1 MLLEATNNYCDYINY
16 EKELVKVNTAI
27 DSRMIEDEDIASELN
42 KLAAI
47 YKQYYDKAEKEL
59 SAKTAKANIDEKNL
73 RDELKRQTINI
84 RKQRI
89 TVLLY
94 MGRKAL

>member
-1 MLLEATNNYCDYINY
+1 MLLEAANNYCDYINY

-42 KLAAI
+42 RLAAI

-59 SAKTAKANIDEKNL
+59 SAKTARAAIDEKNL
-73 RDELKRQTINI
+73 RMSLKRQMRNI
-84 RKQRI
+84 RKTRI

-94 MGRKAL
+94 RDRKVL